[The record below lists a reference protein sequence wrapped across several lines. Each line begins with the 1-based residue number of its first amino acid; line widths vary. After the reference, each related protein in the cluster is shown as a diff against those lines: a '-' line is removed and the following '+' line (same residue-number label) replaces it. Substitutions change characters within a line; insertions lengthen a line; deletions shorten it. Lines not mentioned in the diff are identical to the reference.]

1 MNVKTSFL
9 AITSRR
15 KLNGE
20 IPIYCDISNGTE
32 KSRFGTNI
40 STKLDGWDKKRQR
53 VRGNSV
59 EAVIINSN
67 LDKIKEQIKHIVYE
81 AIKRDEEITPLD
93 IKNLMTGNHDS
104 KPTSLMS
111 VYRIRF
117 ENMKKLLGKDYQNT
131 TLIKFNYLANSIQD
145 FLKAEFKI
153 NDIPLKKLNRVF
165 IDDLEL
171 YLRAQRGMKT
181 VSINKIIQM
190 LKSIVRYS
198 LERGWIE
205 KDPFLGHKS
214 KSVQTEI
221 LYLTHEQVI
230 KLETSILSQERLN
243 RVKELFLFSIYTGLH
258 YADAM
263 SLTTSNLVKGIDGKL
278 WIDYVRGKTGKRIQ
292 IPLLNKAQA
301 LLAKFEREGL
311 KNAYILPRITNQKV
325 NSYLKEIGDILNI
338 DVPLTHKI
346 ARKTFGSILLYHSV
360 PIKVVS
366 ELMGHSSSL
375 ITERHYAKLDT
386 RKLGEAINLL
396 N

>member
-40 STKLDGWDKKRQR
+40 STKIEGWDKKRQR

-59 EAVIINSN
+59 EAVIFNKN
-67 LDKIKEQIKHIVYE
+67 LDKIKEQIKNIVYE
-81 AIKRDEEITPLD
+81 ALKTDDEITLND
-93 IKNLMTGNHDS
+93 IKNQITGNGNRRPSTLMT
-104 KPTSLMS
+104 
-111 VYRIRF
+111 VYKLRF
-117 ENMKKLLGKDYQNT
+117 EKMKTLVGKDYQKS
-131 TLIKFNYLANSIQD
+131 TLIKFNYLANSVHD
-145 FLKAEFKI
+145 FLKTELKL
-153 NDIPLKKLNRVF
+153 NDIALNKLNRVF

-171 YLRAQRGMKT
+171 YLRAQREMKT

-198 LERGWIE
+198 LERGWID

-230 KLETSILSQERLN
+230 KLETTVLSQERLN

-258 YADAM
+258 YADAL
-263 SLTTSNLVKGIDGKL
+263 SLTTSNLVKGIDGNL

-301 LLAKFEREGL
+301 LLAKFEKEGL
-311 KNAYILPRITNQKV
+311 KNDYILPRITNQKV

-346 ARKTFGSILLYHSV
+346 ARKTFGSVLLYHNV

-366 ELMGHSSSL
+366 ELMGHSSTL

-386 RKLGEAINLL
+386 RKLGEAMKLL
-396 N
+396 E